1 MKCRVYAVEE
11 ADLLWGE
18 RLAEARC
25 GEIGN
30 HRLAQAV
37 VLGIDGV
44 LIGGDGADCLH
55 HLRTGPHGVLIEV
68 EPKQAPAALKRS
80 AVGLEALNLGA
91 RLGKAWNQHRTTRRI
106 ITISNGLLSRQSKRD
121 DFTAFLAGRVVKLAA
136 NAMRPL
142 FYLHYWLLPK
152 QRFQLANSRA
162 KSVDSAQ
169 TINSNS
175 RPNAGPVP
183 KIIWQTNYTNKVSLP
198 IKTAWCWNRLLSISY
213 QYCFHSTEDR
223 LAFVEQNFP
232 GKPTELYNRLTIG
245 AAQADVWRLMVL
257 YKHGGVYMDI
267 DSHFIWPLDRFI
279 EAGTSEIFL
288 RYKSKDATNYFIAS
302 APTNPNIKA
311 LLDEVLYRIE
321 TSQSNNVYD
330 ITGPSVFQDVLAE
343 RSHTWRLSQHTCLQG
358 NFSNKFFQYLDK
370 PQGCWTQEQKL
381 RRVVQPEQG
390 RQ

>member
-1 MKCRVYAVEE
+1 
-11 ADLLWGE
+11 
-18 RLAEARC
+18 
-25 GEIGN
+25 
-30 HRLAQAV
+30 
-37 VLGIDGV
+37 
-44 LIGGDGADCLH
+44 
-55 HLRTGPHGVLIEV
+55 
-68 EPKQAPAALKRS
+68 
-80 AVGLEALNLGA
+80 
-91 RLGKAWNQHRTTRRI
+91 
-106 ITISNGLLSRQSKRD
+106 
-121 DFTAFLAGRVVKLAA
+121 
-136 NAMRPL
+136 MRPI

-169 TINSNS
+169 IINSN
-175 RPNAGPVP
+175 RKQNAGLVS

-198 IKTAWCWNRLLSISY
+198 IKAAWCWNRLLSGSY
-213 QYCFHSTEDR
+213 QYCFQSTEDR

-245 AAQADVWRLMVL
+245 AAQADLWRLMVL

-267 DSHFIWPLDRFI
+267 DSHLVWPLNRFI

-302 APTNPNIKA
+302 APSNPNIKA

-321 TSQSNNVYD
+321 NSQSNNVYE
-330 ITGPSVFQDVLAE
+330 ITGPSVFQDILANK
-343 RSHTWRLSQHTCLQG
+343 SHTWRQAQHTCLQG

-381 RRVVQPEQG
+381 RRVVQAKRGSPAKS
-390 RQ
+390 

>member
-1 MKCRVYAVEE
+1 
-11 ADLLWGE
+11 
-18 RLAEARC
+18 
-25 GEIGN
+25 
-30 HRLAQAV
+30 
-37 VLGIDGV
+37 
-44 LIGGDGADCLH
+44 
-55 HLRTGPHGVLIEV
+55 
-68 EPKQAPAALKRS
+68 
-80 AVGLEALNLGA
+80 
-91 RLGKAWNQHRTTRRI
+91 
-106 ITISNGLLSRQSKRD
+106 
-121 DFTAFLAGRVVKLAA
+121 
-136 NAMRPL
+136 MRPL
-142 FYLHYWLLPK
+142 FYLHYWLLPQ
-152 QRFQLANSRA
+152 QRFKLENSA
-162 KSVDSAQ
+162 AISTSPGKI
-169 TINSNS
+169 INDNRQST
-175 RPNAGPVP
+175 ATLIP

-198 IKTAWCWNRLLSISY
+198 IKAAWRWNRLLSRSY

-245 AAQADVWRLMVL
+245 AAQADLWRLMVL

-267 DSHFIWPLDRFI
+267 DSHFVWPLDRFI

-302 APTNPNIKA
+302 APANPNIKA
-311 LLDEVLYRIE
+311 LLDEVLNRIE
-321 TSQSNNVYD
+321 TSQSNNVYE
-330 ITGPSVFQDVLAE
+330 ITGPSVLQDVLAE

>member
-1 MKCRVYAVEE
+1 
-11 ADLLWGE
+11 
-18 RLAEARC
+18 
-25 GEIGN
+25 
-30 HRLAQAV
+30 
-37 VLGIDGV
+37 
-44 LIGGDGADCLH
+44 
-55 HLRTGPHGVLIEV
+55 
-68 EPKQAPAALKRS
+68 
-80 AVGLEALNLGA
+80 
-91 RLGKAWNQHRTTRRI
+91 
-106 ITISNGLLSRQSKRD
+106 
-121 DFTAFLAGRVVKLAA
+121 
-136 NAMRPL
+136 MRPL

>member
-1 MKCRVYAVEE
+1 
-11 ADLLWGE
+11 
-18 RLAEARC
+18 
-25 GEIGN
+25 
-30 HRLAQAV
+30 
-37 VLGIDGV
+37 
-44 LIGGDGADCLH
+44 
-55 HLRTGPHGVLIEV
+55 
-68 EPKQAPAALKRS
+68 
-80 AVGLEALNLGA
+80 
-91 RLGKAWNQHRTTRRI
+91 
-106 ITISNGLLSRQSKRD
+106 
-121 DFTAFLAGRVVKLAA
+121 
-136 NAMRPL
+136 MRPI

-152 QRFQLANSRA
+152 QRFQLANSRT

-169 TINSNS
+169 RINSIR
-175 RPNAGPVP
+175 RPNADLVP

-198 IKTAWCWNRLLSISY
+198 IKAAWCWNRLLSISY

-223 LAFVEQNFP
+223 LTFVEQNFP

-267 DSHFIWPLDRFI
+267 DSHFVWPLNRFI
-279 EAGTSEIFL
+279 EAWTSEIFL

-302 APTNPNIKA
+302 APANPNIKA

-330 ITGPSVFQDVLAE
+330 ITGPSVLQDVLAQ
-343 RSHTWRLSQHTCLQG
+343 RSHTWRLAQHTCLQG

-381 RRVVQPEQG
+381 RRVVHH
-390 RQ
+390 